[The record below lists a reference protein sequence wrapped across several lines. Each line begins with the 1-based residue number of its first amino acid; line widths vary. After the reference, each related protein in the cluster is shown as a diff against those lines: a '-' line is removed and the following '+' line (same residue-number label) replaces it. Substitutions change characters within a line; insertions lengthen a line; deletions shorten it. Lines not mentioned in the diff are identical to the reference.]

1 MGKGVNHLLV
11 NLLESFLINL
21 RCVNPTVS
29 FESQNVSTEIVSI
42 SLYLLTVGIISLEQK
57 ESLEKKALVPW
68 TVM

>member
-42 SLYLLTVGIISLEQK
+42 SLYLLTVGIIS
-57 ESLEKKALVPW
+57 
-68 TVM
+68 